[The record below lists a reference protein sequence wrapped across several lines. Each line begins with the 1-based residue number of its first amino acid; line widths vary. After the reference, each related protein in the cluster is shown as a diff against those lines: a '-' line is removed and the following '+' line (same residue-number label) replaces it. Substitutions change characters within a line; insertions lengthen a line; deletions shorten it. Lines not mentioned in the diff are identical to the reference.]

1 MRILV
6 VDVNTLFELRKLSD
20 FDPSP
25 KTNELLLENEMG
37 RLGEIR
43 IVVDYEMNEKPEAI
57 N

>member
-6 VDVNTLFELRKLSD
+6 VDVNTLFELRKLND

-25 KTNELLLENEMG
+25 KTNEGLLENEMG
-37 RLGEIR
+37 RLGSIR
-43 IVVDYEMNEKPEAI
+43 IIVDYEMNEKPEAI